1 MSQIRSVTEI
11 SHEVSS
17 RDSTRMTARM
27 PATGTYLEEDDEH
40 VLEHGLASVLEGLF
54 NLSVLHVQVTTSGA
68 EQDALEHGE
77 LLARHHTG
85 HEAELDT
92 AVRGGLHH
100 GLFVGDQ
107 RGIVTCTTTLAKVL
121 SCSLL

>member
-1 MSQIRSVTEI
+1 MSVTEI

-17 RDSTRMTARM
+17 RDSTT
-27 PATGTYLEEDDEH
+27 PYLEEDDEH

-54 NLSVLHVQVTTSGA
+54 NLSVLHVQVTTRGA
-68 EQDALEHGE
+68 EQDAFEHGE
-77 LLARHHTG
+77 LLARHNTR

-107 RGIVTCTTTLAKVL
+107 RCIVTCATTFAKVL
-121 SCSLL
+121 SGSLM